1 MAEDVENKPKFILNK
16 QKNDAPSGSAG
27 ESQDKDFSNSDSHEK
42 KKVIVVKKKVVVN
55 AHKSAREEDF
65 LQTGT

>member
-27 ESQDKDFSNSDSHEK
+27 ESQDKE
-42 KKVIVVKKKVVVN
+42 IGR
-55 AHKSAREEDF
+55 AHV
-65 LQTGT
+65 